1 MWHFK
6 FSEHR
11 SNILWFLRGR
21 RTLTI
26 AIILCIIIA
35 AGMLTACGSASTGH
49 LQHSTKTPTPTLVLP
64 PTATLAPVPTPL
76 PTPPPTEAP
85 MPAQPSSAPAILD
98 LQPASMSILGH
109 RDCQKN
115 TAFVCFARVL
125 SRANNQSNLNW
136 SAYTDVPGNIV
147 FNPSS
152 GSVPPRSEEHTSE
165 LQSHFNLVCRLL
177 LEKKK
182 QNHNDR
188 SDDPG
193 VRRTI
198 EAVVRENTIL
208 VLEVAGSSSC
218 ILQGP

>member
-6 FSEHR
+6 FYEHR

-21 RTLTI
+21 RALTI

-35 AGMLTACGSASTGH
+35 TGMLTACGSASTGQI
-49 LQHSTKTPTPTLVLP
+49 QHSTKTPVPTPVST
-64 PTATLAPVPTPL
+64 PTATPPLVPTSL
-76 PTPPPTEAP
+76 PTSLPTEVP
-85 MPAQPSSAPAILD
+85 VPAQPSSAPAILD

-125 SRANNQSNLNW
+125 SRASNQSNLNW

-152 GSVPPRSEEHTSE
+152 GS
-165 LQSHFNLVCRLL
+165 
-177 LEKKK
+177 
-182 QNHNDR
+182 
-188 SDDPG
+188 
-193 VRRTI
+193 
-198 EAVVRENTIL
+198 
-208 VLEVAGSSSC
+208 
-218 ILQGP
+218 